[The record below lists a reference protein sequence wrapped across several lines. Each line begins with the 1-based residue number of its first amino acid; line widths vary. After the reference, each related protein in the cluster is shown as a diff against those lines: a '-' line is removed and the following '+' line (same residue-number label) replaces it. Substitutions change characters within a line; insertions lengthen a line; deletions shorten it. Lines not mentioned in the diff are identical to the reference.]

1 MFPTIDLGRF
11 SQEER
16 KVCENCSAVGFKTEK
31 DGLHAICTPA
41 ELEAKLGRLPSDE
54 DYKEDRIIMRQ
65 IPELCPNGFV
75 SHGSREIR

>member
-1 MFPTIDLGRF
+1 MSSKIDLSRF

-31 DGLHAICTPA
+31 NGLHAICTPA
-41 ELEAKLGRLPSDE
+41 ELEAKLGRLPSEE
-54 DYKEDRIIMRQ
+54 DYKEDRINMRQ
-65 IPELCPNGFV
+65 VPELCPNGFV